1 MKTLIILAA
10 FLLALSSCTKEM
22 PIPDSDPTYT
32 PAYDPGDDTPPDYD
46 PGDDG
51 SDDGSND
58 DGSDDGSGSC
68 NYNSHA
74 KPHLAARHGFG
85 LP

>member
-32 PAYDPGDDTPPDYD
+32 PTYDPGDDTPPDYD

-51 SDDGSND
+51 SDDGS
-58 DGSDDGSGSC
+58 GSC

-74 KPHLAARHGFG
+74 KPHLVEHRQGGANTVVK
-85 LP
+85 